1 METTTESMFMRLHA
15 GNGEELD
22 LDFELGPVH
31 SLDLGTESPYTDHW
45 GSCTGSRW

>member
-15 GNGEELD
+15 GNGEELISTSNSAP
-22 LDFELGPVH
+22 FTPWIW
-31 SLDLGTESPYTDHW
+31 GTESPYTDHW